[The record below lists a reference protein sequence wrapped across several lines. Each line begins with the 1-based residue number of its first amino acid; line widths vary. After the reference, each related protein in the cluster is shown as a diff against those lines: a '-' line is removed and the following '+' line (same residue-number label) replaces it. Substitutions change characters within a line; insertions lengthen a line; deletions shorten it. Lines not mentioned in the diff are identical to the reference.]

1 MNTACWSSACI
12 CRSHT
17 IALLLARPMH
27 VQVGAFTLTYRATD
41 SSGNVATLDQTVQVL
56 SPCPAPESLCLSS
69 CACSTY
75 G

>member
-1 MNTACWSSACI
+1 
-12 CRSHT
+12 
-17 IALLLARPMH
+17 MH